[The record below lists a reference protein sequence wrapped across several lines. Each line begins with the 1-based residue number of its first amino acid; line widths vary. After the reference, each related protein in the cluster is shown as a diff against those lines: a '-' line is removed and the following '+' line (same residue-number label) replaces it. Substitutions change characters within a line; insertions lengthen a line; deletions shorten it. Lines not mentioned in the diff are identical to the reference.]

1 MTRPTVI
8 GLTGSIGMGKTTT
21 AKMFGEAGIPTWD
34 ADSAVHRLYA
44 EGGAAAGPIGS
55 LNPDVIC
62 DGAVDRPALSDWIAR
77 DKFALGRIESV
88 VHPLVRNDREEFIR
102 DAMAPVVLVDIPLL
116 FETGAEGDVDI
127 VIVVTAPED
136 VQRRRVLAR
145 PGWTAEKFEQ
155 IKARQVPDAEKRRR
169 ADYVIETATLEA
181 ARESVH
187 DVLEQVRARRTH
199 EGNRP
204 RHGDDGA

>member
-21 AKMFGEAGIPTWD
+21 ARIFGQAGIPTWD

-44 EGGAAAGPIGS
+44 KGGAAVDLIEA
-55 LNPDVIC
+55 LNPDVIR
-62 DGAVDRPALSDWIAR
+62 DGAVDRSALSDWIAR
-77 DKFALGRIESV
+77 DNFALDGIEGI
-88 VHPLVRNDREEFIR
+88 VHPLVRDDRDKFIR
-102 DAMAPVVLVDIPLL
+102 EAVSQVVLVDIPLL

-127 VIVVTAPED
+127 VIVVSAPED
-136 VQRRRVLAR
+136 SQRRRVLAR
-145 PGWTAEKFEQ
+145 LGWTEEKFEQ

-181 ARESVH
+181 TRESVH
-187 DVLEQVRARRTH
+187 DVLEQIKTRRAN
-199 EGNRP
+199 EGNCP
-204 RHGDDGA
+204 RYRDDGA

>member
-21 AKMFGEAGIPTWD
+21 AKMFGEAGVPTWD

-44 EGGAAAGPIGS
+44 EGGAAVGLIES
-55 LNPDVIC
+55 LNPDVIR
-62 DGAVDRPALSDWIAR
+62 DDAVDRPALSDWIAQ
-77 DKFALGRIESV
+77 DSSALDRIEGI
-88 VHPLVRNDREEFIR
+88 VHPLVRDDRDKFIR
-102 DAMAPVVLVDIPLL
+102 ETASQVVLVDIPLL

-127 VIVVTAPED
+127 VIVASAPED
-136 VQRRRVLAR
+136 AQRRRVLAR
-145 PGWTAEKFEQ
+145 PGWTEEKFEQ

-187 DVLEQVRARRTH
+187 DVLEQIKTGRAN
-199 EGNRP
+199 EGNCP
-204 RHGDDGA
+204 RYRDDGA